1 MFEIT
6 TTAAERS
13 RLREAMGPLFTILE
27 NTDKDLHDLYSEYF
41 EHSETSKQAPIPAYQ
56 AEYIARRLF
65 TIEAILAE
73 AVRDYHSMAG
83 TFEYNGM
90 EYEEKRA
97 ARLLEIREA
106 EKLATAAFIKIEAM
120 GTGREKLMEEL
131 RRAEA
136 LPDAEAIPI
145 LKGILA

>member
-1 MFEIT
+1 
-6 TTAAERS
+6 
-13 RLREAMGPLFTILE
+13 
-27 NTDKDLHDLYSEYF
+27 
-41 EHSETSKQAPIPAYQ
+41 
-56 AEYIARRLF
+56 
-65 TIEAILAE
+65 
-73 AVRDYHSMAG
+73 MAG